1 MVNPFELHAFAGVV
15 WAGVAFNF
23 VFLPGCYAVG
33 MYFLAPRLNANRPLW
48 VVLAL
53 IPYVNWLFEI
63 YVGFKVVFLI
73 LDALAEIKASLAH
86 PAVAS
91 AEGEIR

>member
-1 MVNPFELHAFAGVV
+1 VNFSDLQSADAIWWWTAV
-15 WAGVAFNF
+15 FNF
-23 VFLPGCYAVG
+23 GVLPVLYSIG

-53 IPYVNWLFEI
+53 IPYVNWIFEV
-63 YVGFKVVFLI
+63 YVMFKVLFRI
-73 LDALAEIKASLAH
+73 LDNLAEIKAMLARRAAL
-86 PAVAS
+86 PG